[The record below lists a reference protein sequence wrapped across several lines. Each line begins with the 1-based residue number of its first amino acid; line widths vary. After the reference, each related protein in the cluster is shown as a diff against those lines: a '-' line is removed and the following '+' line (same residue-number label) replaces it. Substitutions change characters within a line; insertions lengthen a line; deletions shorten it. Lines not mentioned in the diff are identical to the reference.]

1 MKSASG
7 LVLLLV
13 AALGGGCSGINAR
26 KSISPLDFL
35 LPGLLQQTPRAPEV
49 PCGTNAAPLMARA
62 ADPLLLS
69 DLDDGIIP

>member
-1 MKSASG
+1 MKRASG
-7 LVLLLV
+7 LVLVLA
-13 AALGGGCSGINAR
+13 AALGGGCSGINAS

-49 PCGTNAAPLMARA
+49 PRGTNTAPLMARA

-69 DLDDGIIP
+69 YRNDGIIP